1 MHTSRGRTVY
11 PVSRAIPTHAPRQLA
26 NSLLADCI
34 APQTLAIFRMYF
46 RLVGDNPRMS
56 ERPFLRSTIYGQA
69 CVLMT
74 ALVIAASIALTA
86 PWADGRKAVP
96 RTPTQRRAAIECLG
110 GIGEVVK
117 NDRSPSANIECATTY
132 SRVAAPSAEATP
144 GREDPHAEVGA
155 RAT

>member
-56 ERPFLRSTIYGQA
+56 ERPLPTFDHLRPGLRADDGTSHRSFHRSDRA
-69 CVLMT
+69 
-74 ALVIAASIALTA
+74 
-86 PWADGRKAVP
+86 WADGRKAVP

-110 GIGEVVK
+110 GIVRWSKMIAHRPQTLNVPQHIREWQRHPPK
-117 NDRSPSANIECATTY
+117 QPQ
-132 SRVAAPSAEATP
+132 AART
-144 GREDPHAEVGA
+144 RML
-155 RAT
+155 R